1 DFVNSQLITFVAV
14 TLVLTVTPGVDTFII
29 MRNVLRGGPKDG
41 FYTAIGICSG
51 LFVHA
56 SLSAFGISVILVH
69 SAVFFN
75 FVKMAGAIYLV
86 WLGLSSIYGAMRHK
100 NSFEYTQSAVPKE
113 KLYPTKSLREGLLS
127 NVLNPKPA
135 VFYLAFFPQFINH
148 GDPVFVKTMFL
159 ASIQFVI
166 GISWLI
172 MLSFFVSQV
181 KNYIEKPSIK
191 KALDTLS
198 GSILIAFGI
207 KIGLQNN

>member
-1 DFVNSQLITFVAV
+1 
-14 TLVLTVTPGVDTFII
+14 
-29 MRNVLRGGPKDG
+29 
-41 FYTAIGICSG
+41 
-51 LFVHA
+51 
-56 SLSAFGISVILVH
+56 
-69 SAVFFN
+69 
-75 FVKMAGAIYLV
+75 
-86 WLGLSSIYGAMRHK
+86 
-100 NSFEYTQSAVPKE
+100 
-113 KLYPTKSLREGLLS
+113 
-127 NVLNPKPA
+127 
-135 VFYLAFFPQFINH
+135 
-148 GDPVFVKTMFL
+148 MFL